1 VTHAIG
7 LTLVALGSAVVVLSA
22 VGAVVMPGGVFNR
35 LHFLTP
41 MTSLGLP
48 LVAVGLSVDS
58 GQPFTVAELLFIA
71 LLVGVSGPVL
81 ESATGRAAARQQN
94 HLPGK
99 DPE

>member
-1 VTHAIG
+1 MTHAIG
-7 LTLVALGSAVVVLSA
+7 LALVALGSAVVVLSA
-22 VGAVVMPGGVFNR
+22 VGAAVMPGGVFNR

-48 LVAVGLSVDS
+48 LVAVGLAVES
-58 GQPFTVAELLFIA
+58 GQPFTVAEVLFIA

-81 ESATGRAAARQQN
+81 ESATGRAAALSEGRIT
-94 HLPGK
+94 GE